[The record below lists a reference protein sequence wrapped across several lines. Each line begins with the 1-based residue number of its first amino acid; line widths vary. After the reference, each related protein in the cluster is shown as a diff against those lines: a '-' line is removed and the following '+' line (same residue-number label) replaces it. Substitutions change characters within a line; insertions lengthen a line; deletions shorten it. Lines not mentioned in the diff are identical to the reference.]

1 MRGHPARDVATEVQ
15 LKPMASASTGTSAA
29 RLGSASDP
37 LVLRSFGRVSPL
49 PVLVRFR
56 YNDRLTFPP
65 LKRLS
70 HGLALVVAGSSAS

>member
-1 MRGHPARDVATEVQ
+1 MRGHPARDVATEGQ
-15 LKPMASASTGTSAA
+15 LKPMPSASTGTSAA

-56 YNDRLTFPP
+56 YNRLTFPP